1 MEPTISVVLDI
12 AARTIISTLAGKI
25 PDALYQKLKGD
36 PAKKA
41 YKQALAAAVHRYA
54 TGERLALSRPLL
66 DKKGILA
73 DKQVAAELA
82 LLLRFGNEPNLE
94 LIGKKWEAA
103 LSSPPKFHNFT
114 EDAGLLVGYLDE
126 ELRNSKVFRPAFKA
140 QDLNAIKV
148 SAKSL
153 ETIDKSLAT
162 IVILLE
168 GLVGL
173 LDAGLGKLLG
183 QFASSS
189 RSIRDQMRD
198 FTRYIEEKTR
208 GFVGRQWVFSKV
220 EHFMDDNP
228 RGYYFIIGDPGI
240 GKSALAAQMVKQN
253 GYVHHFNI
261 LANGICRPLQFLKNV
276 CAQLISTY
284 ELDYTALPP
293 EAAEDA
299 GFLEKLL
306 EEVSNKLGP
315 REQCVII
322 VDALD
327 EAVRAGMPPG
337 TNLLYLPRSLPDGVY
352 IVVTMRDVKDIR
364 PHVQCEHD
372 ELPIEAD
379 SSDNL
384 TDIKDFLQAA
394 TVNPGIQE
402 YIKNQKMKTQEFIAM
417 MVQKSEGNFMYLRHV
432 LPEIDK
438 GAYKDRK
445 LDNIPKGLE
454 NYYEDHWRR
463 MRTQDETAWFE
474 YKLPVIV
481 ALTAVHKPVSIDLIK
496 HFSGVPS
503 KRVRYVLQEWAQFL
517 HAEQVEYEGGT
528 QRRYSLYHS
537 SFHEFIYRKEE
548 VEEERVNLKDALAK
562 IVKKEWSEYIAM
574 N

>member
-1 MEPTISVVLDI
+1 MEPTISVLLDI
-12 AARTIISTLAGKI
+12 AARAIISTLAGKI
-25 PDALYQKLKGD
+25 PDALYHKLKGD

-41 YKQALAAAVHRYA
+41 YKQALAATVGRYA

-66 DKKGILA
+66 DKKGILI

-82 LLLRFGNEPNLE
+82 LLLRFGDKPNLE

-103 LSSPPKFHNFT
+103 VTNPPRFHNFT
-114 EDAGLLVGYLDE
+114 EEAGLLVGYLDE
-126 ELRNSKVFRPAFKA
+126 ELRNSEVFRPVFKA
-140 QDLNAIKV
+140 QDLNAI
-148 SAKSL
+148 SINTKSIR
-153 ETIDKSLAT
+153 TIEESLTA
-162 IVILLE
+162 IEMFLE

-173 LDAGLGKLLG
+173 LDAGLAKLLA

-189 RSIRDQMRD
+189 SSIRDQIRD

-208 GFVGRQWVFSKV
+208 GFVGRQWVFKKV

-240 GKSALAAQMVKQN
+240 GKSALAAQMVRQN
-253 GYVHHFNI
+253 GYLHHFNI

-284 ELDYTALPP
+284 ELDYTSLPP
-293 EAAEDA
+293 EAAEDS

-306 EEVSNKLGP
+306 EEVSNKLGA

-327 EAVRAGMPPG
+327 EAVRAGMPQG
-337 TNLLYLPRSLPDGVY
+337 ANLLYLPRSLPDGVY
-352 IVVTMRDVKDIR
+352 IVVTMRDDKDIR

-384 TDIKDFLQAA
+384 TDIKDFLRAA

-402 YIKNQKMKTQEFIAM
+402 YIKNQKMKKQEFVAM
-417 MVQKSEGNFMYLRHV
+417 MVQKSEGNFMYLHHV
-432 LPEIDK
+432 LPEICQ

-445 LDNIPKGLE
+445 LENIPTGLE

-463 MRTQDETAWFE
+463 MRTRDETLWFE

-481 ALTAVHKPVSIDLIK
+481 ALTAVHKPVSIDLINS
-496 HFSGVPS
+496 FSGVPR
-503 KRVRYVLQEWAQFL
+503 KRIRYVLQEWAQFL
-517 HAEQVEYEGGT
+517 HAEQVEYEGGA
-528 QRRYSLYHS
+528 QIRYSLYHS
-537 SFHEFIYRKEE
+537 SFHKFICRKEE
-548 VEEERVNLKDALAK
+548 VEDERVNLKDALAK